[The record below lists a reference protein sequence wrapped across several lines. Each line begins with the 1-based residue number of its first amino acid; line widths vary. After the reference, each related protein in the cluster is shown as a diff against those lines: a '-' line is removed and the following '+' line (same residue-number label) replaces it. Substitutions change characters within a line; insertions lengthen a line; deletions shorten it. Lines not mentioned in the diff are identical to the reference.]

1 MKMVRGMG
9 VLALTLSSLVAS
21 WVLLAPDTGPGA
33 AAAQPAR
40 PATGQDG
47 QGFSVLAWPQPAPA
61 AQTATPAQPAPAAV
75 TATAQR
81 RESDEEKQAME
92 QDAEDDEDAGEAED
106 AGDGAHAP

>member
-47 QGFSVLAWPQPAPA
+47 QGFSVLAWPQPAPG
-61 AQTATPAQPAPAAV
+61 AQTAAPAQPASAAG

-81 RESDEEKQAME
+81 RPSDEEKQAME
-92 QDAEDDEDAGEAED
+92 QDAEDAGEAED

>member
-21 WVLLAPDTGPGA
+21 WVLLAPDSVPPA
-33 AAAQPAR
+33 AAAQAAR
-40 PATGQDG
+40 PAAGQDG
-47 QGFSVLAWPQPAPA
+47 QGFSVLAWPQPASG
-61 AQTATPAQPAPAAV
+61 AQTAAPPQPAPTPG

-81 RESDEEKQAME
+81 QPSDEETQAME
-92 QDAEDDEDAGEAED
+92 QDAQDTEDAEDADD